1 MLRLFH
7 HGKTGALPCLSH
19 AQPRRQTPTCLCAE
33 GWTLSRLINMP
44 GHAAFYRSMNSRSD
58 IFMRVCRFHHAIT
71 VINSTFNDFLT
82 TEARTAVGNT
92 SLKLVGKKGCMN
104 ACAAE

>member
-1 MLRLFH
+1 MDTSGGADRGEGMRLAWRGKEMLRLFH

-58 IFMRVCRFHHAIT
+58 IFMRVCSFHHAIT
-71 VINSTFNDFLT
+71 VINSTFNTF
-82 TEARTAVGNT
+82 
-92 SLKLVGKKGCMN
+92 
-104 ACAAE
+104 